1 MARTRQIL
9 AALDW
14 RKAGVVAASL
24 ALVVLIAVTLAR
36 LVWLVIEGPPMQ
48 PSADAVP
55 DIIEAPAMPAV
66 TYTPEMASRWTLFGD
81 ASILEPGAS
90 AEDAPATSLSLQLL
104 GTFST
109 GDARLAGAVI
119 GERGRDGELY
129 RIGATLPGGAVL
141 EKVEASKVLLRR
153 RGQLE
158 TLSFDAAPSAGM
170 SGDGDGGAGLDMA
183 AGFRNMRE
191 RLSTPPQ
198 FTEDGEPVS
207 RAQAVLSEL
216 QEDLQANPD
225 GVLSDYGL
233 RPVNAG
239 ASAGYVVGE
248 GTNSDVMK
256 SLGLR
261 PGDVVLSVNGKPLG
275 NIRSD
280 ARMIDEVK
288 ASGEA
293 RVEIRRNTQTFTVN
307 YPL

>member
-1 MARTRQIL
+1 MARPRQIL

-24 ALVVLIAVTLAR
+24 VLVVMIAVTLAR
-36 LVWLVIEGPPMQ
+36 LVWLVVEGPSPDV
-48 PSADAVP
+48 SAEP
-55 DIIEAPAMPAV
+55 PPAMVAEPAQPAV
-66 TYTPEMASRWTLFGD
+66 RYTPEMAAGWTLFGD
-81 ASILEPGAS
+81 ASLPAAS
-90 AEDAPATSLSLQLL
+90 ADAEDAPATSLSLQLL

-109 GDARLAGAVI
+109 GDTRLAGAVI
-119 GERGRDGELY
+119 GERGSDGELY
-129 RIGATLPGGAVL
+129 RLGATLPGGAVL

-158 TLSFDAAPSAGM
+158 TLSFDAAPGAGVA
-170 SGDGDGGAGLDMA
+170 GEGGGGLDMA
-183 AGFRNMRE
+183 SAFRNMRE
-191 RLSTPPQ
+191 RLSTPPE

-207 RAQAVLSEL
+207 RAQAVLTEL
-216 QEDLQANPD
+216 SEDLQANPE

-233 RPVNAG
+233 RPVSGG
-239 ASAGYVVGE
+239 ASAGYIVGE

-275 NIRSD
+275 NIRND

>member
-1 MARTRQIL
+1 MARTRRIL
-9 AALDW
+9 ATLDW
-14 RKAGVVAASL
+14 RKAGVVAVSL
-24 ALVVLIAVTLAR
+24 ALVVLIAVVLAR
-36 LVWLVIEGPPMQ
+36 LVWLVIDGPPVNVAPEPV
-48 PSADAVP
+48 PSASAVP
-55 DIIEAPAMPAV
+55 ATPSV
-66 TYTPEMASRWTLFGD
+66 RYTPEMASGWTLFGD
-81 ASILEPGAS
+81 ASAPESSAS

-119 GERGRDGELY
+119 GERGQDGELY

-158 TLSFDAAPSAGM
+158 TLSFDAAPSAGAA
-170 SGDGDGGAGLDMA
+170 GDGNAGLDMA

-207 RAQAVLSEL
+207 RAQTVLTEL

-233 RPVNAG
+233 RPVSTG

-275 NIRSD
+275 NVRND